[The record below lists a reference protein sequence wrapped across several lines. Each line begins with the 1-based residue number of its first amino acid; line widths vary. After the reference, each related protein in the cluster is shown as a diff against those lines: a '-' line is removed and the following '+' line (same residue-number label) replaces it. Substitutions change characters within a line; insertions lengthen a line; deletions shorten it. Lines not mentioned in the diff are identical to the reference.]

1 MRLLRAADYREMPW
15 RNGKGMTLEI
25 ARDPL
30 AGESFTWR
38 LSLADITQGGPF
50 SAYPGYRRALVLVR
64 GDELRLKFHRH
75 GTQRL
80 CPARRGTRFDGD
92 WNTECTVPQ
101 GPCTDLSLIVHKGCE
116 DSPAC
121 IVRAPSVLALTSRRT
136 LVLSADLYSVL
147 FILSGTAGIRGL
159 RERRVRL
166 AHARDT
172 LLVRPG
178 AARTLLLENRGPDTA
193 RIVVLRWW
201 PGTP

>member
-1 MRLLRAADYREMPW
+1 
-15 RNGKGMTLEI
+15 MTLEI

-178 AARTLLLENRGPDTA
+178 AARTLLLENRGADTA